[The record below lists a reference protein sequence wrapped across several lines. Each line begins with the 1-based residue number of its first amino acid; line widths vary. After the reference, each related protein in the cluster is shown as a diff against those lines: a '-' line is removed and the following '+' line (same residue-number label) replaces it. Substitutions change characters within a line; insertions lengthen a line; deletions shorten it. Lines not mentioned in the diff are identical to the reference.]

1 MDIVEEAL
9 CTLLGGLFL
18 FFSIIGFLAI
28 ARRIEEYVERENRE
42 RKRPEIITLDE
53 YVRTSKE

>member
-28 ARRIEEYVERENRE
+28 AKRIEEYVERENRE
-42 RKRPEIITLDE
+42 RKRPEIITLEE
-53 YVRTSKE
+53 YAKVRKE